1 MMGNDIGRTPP
12 PLPPAIEAM
21 LAHERELV
29 PTSEMIRARAVVR
42 ARESLREADVVV
54 LAPRMAPSRFRQ
66 MLFAA
71 AASIL
76 LLAGGAA
83 AYQMLRQPEPSSLS
97 PTGTRRSTR
106 ATAAHWAAP
115 TPEPVAAPEAAPEP
129 VGPGAGAA
137 SAKTPVPSH
146 RAALSGKHAIA
157 PEELRLLDRAR
168 RADARG
174 DYLGVLAVAAEH
186 ERKHPTGRLAEER
199 EALRVKALVGLG
211 RGGEAR
217 QVAAN
222 FRNQFPRSVLRHKI
236 EDMLASLR

>member
-1 MMGNDIGRTPP
+1 MMGNDMGRTPP
-12 PLPPAIEAM
+12 PLPPAIESM
-21 LAHERELV
+21 LAHERELA
-29 PTSEMIRARAVVR
+29 PTPEMVRARALAR
-42 ARESLREADVVV
+42 ARESLREADLVVR
-54 LAPRMAPSRFRQ
+54 APRMAPSRFRQ

-76 LLAGGAA
+76 LLAGAAA
-83 AYQMLRQPEPSSLS
+83 AYQMLRQPEPSSPS
-97 PTGTRRSTR
+97 PTGTRGSTR
-106 ATAAHWAAP
+106 AAASHRAAP
-115 TPEPVAAPEAAPEP
+115 TPEPVVAPEAVPEP

-137 SAKTPVPSH
+137 SDKTSVPSH
-146 RAALSGKHAIA
+146 RAFAGKHPIA

-168 RADARG
+168 RADARA
-174 DYLGVLAVAAEH
+174 DYLGVLAVAVEH

-199 EALRVKALVGLG
+199 EVLRVKALVGLG